1 MKKSQ
6 VDDMT
11 RPSPTDGVQVLDYA
25 PKLGSFRDEVVAG
38 LRKPRKELP
47 SKFFYDEEGSR
58 LFEAITELAE
68 YYPTRT
74 ELGIMRAHAGEMAAL
89 LGPDALLV
97 EYGSGSSL
105 KTRILLDH
113 LRRPAAYVP
122 LDISGAHLAQ
132 SAAALAAA
140 YPHLE
145 VLPVC
150 ADYTASFA
158 LPAPTR
164 PAARTVVYFPG
175 STIGNFDPGP
185 ARRFMEHVAGVAG
198 PGGGLLI
205 GVDLRKDPVVLHAA
219 YNDARG
225 VTAAF
230 NLHLLARVNRELGS
244 DFELAAFRHYAF
256 YNPTERRI
264 EMHLVSLR
272 EQQARVGGEEFAFS
286 VGESIWTESSY
297 KYSLDDFARLASAT
311 GWAVERVWTDAGALF
326 SVHYLVAR

>member
-1 MKKSQ
+1 MRKPQ
-6 VDDMT
+6 VDGMI
-11 RPSPTDGVQVLDYA
+11 RPGPAGGVQILDYA
-25 PKLGSFRDEVVAG
+25 PKLGSIRDEVVMG

-47 SKFFYDEEGSR
+47 SKFFYDTEGSR
-58 LFEAITELAE
+58 LFEAITDLEE

-74 ELGIMRAHAGEMAAL
+74 ELGIMREHAGDMAAL

-132 SAAALAAA
+132 SAASLAAA
-140 YPHLE
+140 YPDLE

-158 LPAPTR
+158 LPTPTQ
-164 PAARTVVYFPG
+164 PATRTVVYFPG

-185 ARRFMEHVAGVAG
+185 ARRFLEHVAGVAG
-198 PGGGLLI
+198 RGGGLLI
-205 GVDLRKDPVVLHAA
+205 GVDLRKDPVTLHAA

-230 NLHLLARVNRELGS
+230 NLNLLARVNRELGG

-272 EQQARVGGEEFAFS
+272 DQQVRVGGEEFTFS
-286 VGESIWTESSY
+286 VGESIWTESLY
-297 KYSLDDFARLASAT
+297 KYSLDDFVRLAEAT
-311 GWAVERVWTDAGALF
+311 GWAVERVWTDREALF
-326 SVHYLVAR
+326 SVQCLVAR